1 MEKSIND
8 KEQCVQTDVMQ
19 SVLKQNDC
27 RYGNY
32 IIYGG
37 SITQLNEKEMTHFF
51 RFSETYKP
59 IPLTEEWLLKF
70 GFELKYGCF
79 LLSTNRGTILI
90 EEDLAQ
96 ISSVISHDGFMSPC
110 KYVHQ
115 LQNLYFA
122 LTGSELT
129 VA

>member
-1 MEKSIND
+1 MKN
-8 KEQCVQTDVMQ
+8 EQSLNEALIKTDVMQ
-19 SVLKQNDC
+19 SVLKETDC

-37 SITQLNEKEMTHFF
+37 SITQLNEKEMCHFF
-51 RFSETYKP
+51 RFPEAYKP
-59 IPLTEEWLLKF
+59 IQLTEEWLLKF
-70 GFELKYGCF
+70 GFEKEFGVFKLKGLKCWFTKYTSEPNLYSVNIGNIK
-79 LLSTNRGTILI
+79 LSTL
-90 EEDLAQ
+90 
-96 ISSVISHDGFMSPC
+96 
-110 KYVHQ
+110 KYVHE